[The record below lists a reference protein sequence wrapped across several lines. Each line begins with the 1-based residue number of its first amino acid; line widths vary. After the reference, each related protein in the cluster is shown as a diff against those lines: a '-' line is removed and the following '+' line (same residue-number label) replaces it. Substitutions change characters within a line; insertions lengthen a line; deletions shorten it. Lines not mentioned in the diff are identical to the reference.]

1 MFNSKKELENS
12 IIRLYRY
19 EILPSVS
26 MGLSGCVYTQLSDV
40 EDECNGLVTY
50 DRKVLKINPRRLKAI
65 NLRIRK
71 VIKDE

>member
-1 MFNSKKELENS
+1 
-12 IIRLYRY
+12 
-19 EILPSVS
+19 